1 MSANA
6 DLPTILIE
14 FEANGRSCPL
24 AINVQINFPAYANQ
38 KHTLPMLVFLQN
50 HSRACR
56 DVQFE
61 PLLVVVYIKRVEI
74 GHVGH

>member
-1 MSANA
+1 MPAKA
-6 DLPTILIE
+6 DLPTIMPE

-24 AINVQINFPAYANQ
+24 AIDVPMNFPAYANQ
-38 KHTLPMLVFLQN
+38 KCTLPTLVFLQN
-50 HSRACR
+50 HSRACWY
-56 DVQFE
+56 VQFE